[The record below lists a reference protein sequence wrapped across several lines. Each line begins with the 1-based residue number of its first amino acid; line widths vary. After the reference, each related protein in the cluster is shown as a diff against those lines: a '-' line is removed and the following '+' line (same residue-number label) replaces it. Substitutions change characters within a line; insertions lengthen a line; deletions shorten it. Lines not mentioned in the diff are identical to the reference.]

1 MAGYLHFSFRKVF
14 LFFLLLES
22 FHTAF
27 AQPLTE
33 ELNSKL
39 QASDQKKLKK
49 VLELY
54 SKSIATEAEAKQI
67 LSSDKNSQNE
77 KTTKMVHKK
86 LTESAEYYRDAN
98 ALRYEIYTDNI
109 KQFWKHYKGEKQK
122 LDFAKT
128 LENSAQ
134 DLFKKA
140 KEFRFSAD
148 KTHKFE
154 EQATLIE
161 QSKNLEK
168 KSLEMLQKVLYA
180 YLTWPIEYDNE
191 WLTSTELNLPKPRRT
206 EVRKELSVK
215 AEKKDTTK
223 TPIPKPKTESKET
236 VKIAPSKTEKKDTT
250 KIITIKPKT
259 EPKEVAKTAEK
270 TKPEA
275 KETTKVPSIAKG
287 DEDVSG
293 NDSSLYTLIQVNEDQ
308 VDVFND
314 FIKKTYPANFEDYI
328 INFDKINYSD
338 VNAIRDAW
346 YKYLFGRVPGDSTK
360 LTVNE
365 ETTGV
370 GIIVDTVK
378 ASKELIADN
387 RIAKEKRQAAEDKEK
402 QKAENKAKQKG
413 TQKAGTTTPDDVTSD
428 KNQEIKNKENQG
440 KARKGEQ
447 IVDGTAAV
455 SSPTAVSNQKIIRFK
470 DVKKLSKGLFT
481 YRVQIAACRL
491 ALDEQTLHDIYNG
504 SENITELF
512 EDNWFKYTI
521 GEYTRFYPARK
532 LRDQIRI
539 PGAFVIAYL
548 HSKRIKA
555 TPANK
560 RMQGAQV
567 ASNMN
572 PDSISFRVQIAA
584 SRKPLSMMF
593 LIYISDSNI
602 PIDVIKEEGWY
613 KYSLLVGKNYRKAKN
628 LMKRTGIPGAFVVAY
643 YEKTKLDL
651 QDAIKYINKE
661 KNRVP

>member
-14 LFFLLLES
+14 LFFLLLEC

-27 AQPLTE
+27 TQPLTE

-67 LSSDKNSQNE
+67 LNSDKNSQNE
-77 KTTKMVHKK
+77 KTTKVYHKK
-86 LTESAEYYRDAN
+86 ITESTEYYRDAN

-134 DLFKKA
+134 DLYKKA

-168 KSLEMLQKVLYA
+168 KSLDMLQKVLYA

-191 WLTSTELNLPKPRRT
+191 WLTSADLNLPKPRKS
-206 EVRKELSVK
+206 E
-215 AEKKDTTK
+215 AKKD
-223 TPIPKPKTESKET
+223 
-236 VKIAPSKTEKKDTT
+236 VVVKTEKKDTT
-250 KIITIKPKT
+250 KATVTPSKT
-259 EPKEVAKTAEK
+259 NLNETAKTDEK
-270 TKPEA
+270 VKN
-275 KETTKVPSIAKG
+275 ETNAMVSTINVVKG

-293 NDSSLYTLIQVNEDQ
+293 NDSSLYTLIQINEDQ

-328 INFDKINYSD
+328 INFDKINYLD

-346 YKYLFGRVPGDSTK
+346 YKYLFGRVPGDTAK
-360 LTVNE
+360 LIANE
-365 ETTGV
+365 ETTGI

-378 ASKELIADN
+378 ASKALIADN
-387 RIAKEKRQAAEDKEK
+387 RIAKEKRLDEQDKEK
-402 QKAENKAKQKG
+402 QKAEKENKAKQKES
-413 TQKAGTTTPDDVTSD
+413 KAG
-428 KNQEIKNKENQG
+428 
-440 KARKGEQ
+440 Q
-447 IVDGTAAV
+447 I
-455 SSPTAVSNQKIIRFK
+455 AVSNQKIIRYTTSIQA
-470 DVKKLSKGLFT
+470 SKGLFT

-504 SENITELF
+504 AESITELF
-512 EDNWFKYTI
+512 ENNWYKYTI
-521 GEYTRFYPARK
+521 GEYTNFFPARM
-532 LRDQIRI
+532 LRDKIQI

-548 HSKRIKA
+548 HGKRIKA
-555 TPANK
+555 TLANK
-560 RMQGAQV
+560 RISGAPIT
-567 ASNMN
+567 SDMN

-602 PIDVIKEEGWY
+602 PIDVIQEEGWY
-613 KYSLLVGKNYRKAKN
+613 KYSLLVGKNYKKAKN
-628 LMKRTGIPGAFVVAY
+628 LAIHTGIPGAFVVAY

-651 QDAIKYINKE
+651 QAVLKYINNDK
-661 KNRVP
+661 KRVP